1 MVLAASAVHRGQ
13 HCAQPHIALFKIA
26 DSLHDL
32 LIGDVLAHILKLLC
46 QIISNGAAAYDHGIF
61 YLIGLQTY
69 LAENSAA
76 FLGVAMMEMT
86 SPSCKIKLPSGI

>member
-1 MVLAASAVHRGQ
+1 MFAVFPVQ
-13 HCAQPHIALFKIA
+13 FDDPYP
-26 DSLHDL
+26 DL
-32 LIGDVLAHILKLLC
+32 HILKLLC